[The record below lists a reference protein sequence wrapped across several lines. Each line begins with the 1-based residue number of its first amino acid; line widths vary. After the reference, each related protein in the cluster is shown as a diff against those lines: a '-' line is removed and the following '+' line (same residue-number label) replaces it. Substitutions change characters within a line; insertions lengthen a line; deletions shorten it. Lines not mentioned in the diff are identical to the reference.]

1 MRRRSIL
8 AAGGLLWAADGPRDL
23 RIFLLCGQ
31 SNMAGRGDVE
41 ESDRRSVERVW
52 SLNKAN
58 EWALATDPL
67 HFDKPAIA
75 GVGLGRS
82 FARVLTSVDP
92 EARLGLVPCAMGGSA
107 LAEWAPGAPLYEN
120 TLRRARAALASGRLS
135 GILWHQGEAEAA
147 DRQRAE
153 SYVERFS
160 VMISAFRKEL
170 GDTPVVVGQL
180 GEFVRVDK
188 SPFVATV
195 NEQLARVP
203 LAVKRSAFVSSAGLG
218 HRGDEL
224 HFDSAGF
231 REFGRRYAHA
241 FLGIDAA
248 WRVGQGE
255 KV

>member
-8 AAGGLLWAADGPRDL
+8 AAGGLLWAADGPKDL

-107 LAEWAPGAPLYEN
+107 LHEWAPGAPLYEAA
-120 TLRRARAALASGRLS
+120 LKRARAALGSGQLS
-135 GILWHQGEAEAA
+135 GILWHQGEADSS

-153 SYVERFS
+153 SYLARFTTM
-160 VMISAFRKEL
+160 VSAFRKEL
-170 GDTPVVVGQL
+170 GDVPVVVGQL
-180 GEFVRVDK
+180 GEFFQA
-188 SPFVATV
+188 PFASIV
-195 NEQLARVP
+195 NQQLARVP
-203 LAVKRSAFVSSAGLG
+203 LEVRRSAFVSSAGLG
-218 HRGDEL
+218 HRGDDV
-224 HFDSAGF
+224 HFNSPGF

-241 FLGIDAA
+241 FLGLDAA

>member
-23 RIFLLCGQ
+23 RVFLLCGQ

-67 HFDKPAIA
+67 HFDKPTIA

-107 LAEWAPGAPLYEN
+107 LHEWAPGAPLYEGA
-120 TLRRARAALASGRLS
+120 LKRARAALGSGRLS
-135 GILWHQGEAEAA
+135 GILWHQGEADSG

-153 SYVERFS
+153 SYLARFS
-160 VMISAFRKEL
+160 TMVNAFRKEL
-170 GDTPVVVGQL
+170 GDVPVVVGQL
-180 GEFVRVDK
+180 GEFFQA
-188 SPFVATV
+188 PFVGIV
-195 NEQLARVP
+195 NQQLARVP
-203 LAVKRSAFVSSAGLG
+203 LEVGRSAFVSSAGLG
-218 HRGDEL
+218 HRGDEI
-224 HFDSAGF
+224 HFDSPGF

-241 FLGIDAA
+241 FLGLDAA